1 MYTLHVLYELVRN
14 LEHLLTVLARQELT
28 RGLMLTVVYEQIEW
42 LGERNL
48 TLFTLQVSFVLKV
61 IVTDMILHYG
71 EVMCAVV
78 ALSAVV
84 PVAHIVVLYVTADL
98 CFARVKGPLILIH
111 GEVGW

>member
-1 MYTLHVLYELVRN
+1 M
-14 LEHLLTVLARQELT
+14 
-28 RGLMLTVVYEQIEW
+28 YEQIEW

-61 IVTDMILHYG
+61 IVPDMILHYG
-71 EVMCAVV
+71 EVMRAVI
-78 ALSAVV
+78 ALSAVG

-98 CFARVKGPLILIH
+98 CFTRVKGPLVLIH